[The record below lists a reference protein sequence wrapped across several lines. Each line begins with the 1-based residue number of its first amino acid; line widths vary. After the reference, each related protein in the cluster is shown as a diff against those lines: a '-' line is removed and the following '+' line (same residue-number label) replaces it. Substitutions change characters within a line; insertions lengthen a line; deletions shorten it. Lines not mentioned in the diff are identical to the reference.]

1 MKYYQLTIITEKV
14 EETVT
19 KLAEMDITSLQI
31 EDPDDIK
38 DIIENQSLYNWDFVD
53 PDMVKDELSQ
63 VPRIKVFFETREQ
76 AEEIAG
82 LLDASKMQDSGI
94 KGITVEV
101 IDDEN
106 WKNKYKEHFKAL
118 SLTEDIVVVPSWEE
132 KPEGNVKVIDLD
144 PGMAFG
150 TGAHETTSMCARLM
164 EKYGCEGKMI
174 LDVGTGSGILA
185 IAAALMGSK
194 DILGIDIDE
203 TAVEVARE
211 NVEKN
216 RCSDVVEIKP
226 GDLAKGID
234 CTADMVVANIIAE
247 LVIELAKDIKKHLKA
262 GGSFICSGILLEK
275 RDMVKNALTDLDFII
290 DDVYEKGDW
299 CAIGAHY
306 E

>member
-1 MKYYQLTIITEKV
+1 MKYYQLTIATDRV
-14 EETVT
+14 EETIT

-31 EDPDDIK
+31 LDPEDIK

-53 PDMVKDELSQ
+53 PDLVKDELSQ
-63 VPRIKVFFETREQ
+63 IPKIKVFFDDESQ
-76 AEEIAG
+76 AETISQMFPG
-82 LLDASKMQDSGI
+82 SDL
-94 KGITVEV
+94 EV
-101 IDDEN
+101 IDDED
-106 WKNKYKEHFKAL
+106 WKNKYKEHFR
-118 SLTEDIVVVPSWEE
+118 SLRLTDDIAVVPSWEE
-132 KPEGNVKVIDLD
+132 RPEDDVKMIHLD

-150 TGAHETTSMCARLM
+150 TGAHETTSMCAGLM
-164 EKYGCEGKMI
+164 EKYGCRGKTV

-185 IAAALMGSK
+185 IAAALMGSE

-203 TAVEVARE
+203 TAVEVAKE

-216 RCSDVVEIKP
+216 GCSHLIDIRI

-234 CTADMVVANIIAE
+234 CCADMVVANIIAE
-247 LVIELAKDIKKHLKA
+247 LVIELAKDIKKHLRP

-275 RDMVKNALTDLDFII
+275 RDMVKAALQQLDFII
-290 DDVYEKGDW
+290 DDVFEKGDW